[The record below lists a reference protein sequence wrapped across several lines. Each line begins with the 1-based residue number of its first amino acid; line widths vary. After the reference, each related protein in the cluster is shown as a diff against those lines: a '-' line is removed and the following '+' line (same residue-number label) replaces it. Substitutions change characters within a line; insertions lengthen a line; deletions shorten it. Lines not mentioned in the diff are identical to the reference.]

1 MQKYEDWYVCMY
13 FIEFYNVFDTLFIQ
27 IISYL
32 SPHHPVCL
40 NGFPSVTIKVWQ
52 HLLVDLFQ
60 LFTRNEQITCPSVH
74 PPVYHNIQLACILSR
89 RYYANSTQVS
99 IPLNCLSA
107 LEERRVTMAGIRS
120 SQVIFQMR
128 SISVSH
134 PHSLTVS
141 MTASLHS
148 VTLPSEQKI

>member
-60 LFTRNEQITCPSVH
+60 LFTRNEQISCPFVH
-74 PPVYHNIQLACILSR
+74 PPVYHNI
-89 RYYANSTQVS
+89 
-99 IPLNCLSA
+99 
-107 LEERRVTMAGIRS
+107 
-120 SQVIFQMR
+120 
-128 SISVSH
+128 
-134 PHSLTVS
+134 
-141 MTASLHS
+141 
-148 VTLPSEQKI
+148 